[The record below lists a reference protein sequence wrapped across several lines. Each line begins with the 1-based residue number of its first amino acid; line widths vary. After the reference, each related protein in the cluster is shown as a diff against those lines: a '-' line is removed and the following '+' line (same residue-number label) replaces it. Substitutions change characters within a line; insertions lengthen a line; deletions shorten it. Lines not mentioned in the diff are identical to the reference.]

1 MAGKHPQTNWRVR
14 LKPRL
19 RLPEGHGLTRAQPR
33 VGTVVP
39 DEFTPRPRASSG
51 SGRPLGTPKAQLGQ
65 ASLWSN
71 LGQTVSPTD
80 RFAGALNAGDAWRR
94 ILTHA
99 PQSARPKWPQSLRPS
114 SLLSDMTGKQRRSLR
129 SDCRVS
135 HPGNDWQQVTIN
147 HRVQPRAQLEA
158 PPRPTSCS
166 GLGRRSPPRPTL
178 GSGLGRRS
186 PPRPTPG
193 LGLDPGLGRN
203 HVLARSRPRPQVKS
217 LPRPTL
223 GSDWPR

>member
-1 MAGKHPQTNWRVR
+1 MAGKHPQTNWRVWF
-14 LKPRL
+14 KSRL
-19 RLPEGHGLTRAQPR
+19 RLPEGRDLTRAQPR

-51 SGRPLGTPKAQLGQ
+51 SGRPLGSPEARLGQ

-71 LGQTVSPTD
+71 LGQTASPTD
-80 RFAGALNAGDAWRR
+80 RFAGTLNAGDAWRR

-99 PQSARPKWPQSLRPS
+99 PQAGRPKWPQSLRPS
-114 SLLSDMTGKQRRSLR
+114 SLLSDLTRKQRRSLR

-135 HPGNDWQQVTIN
+135 HPDDDWQQVTIN
-147 HRVQPRAQLEA
+147 HRVQPRAQQEA

-166 GLGRRSPPRPTL
+166 GLGRRSPA
-178 GSGLGRRS
+178 
-186 PPRPTPG
+186 RPTPG

-203 HVLARSRPRPQVKS
+203 RVLARPRPRPQEKS
-217 LPRPTL
+217 PPRPTP
-223 GSDWPR
+223 GSDRPR